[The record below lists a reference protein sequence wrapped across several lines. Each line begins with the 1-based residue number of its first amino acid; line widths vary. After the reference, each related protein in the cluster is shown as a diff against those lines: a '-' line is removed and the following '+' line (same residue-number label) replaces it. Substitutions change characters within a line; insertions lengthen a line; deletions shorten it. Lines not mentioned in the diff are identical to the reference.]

1 MVGIEGR
8 LVRFEFLRPSAAE
21 VRVVGNFPADVGSVT
36 MQRRNSGHWTAAV
49 ELPPGTYRFRYEAD
63 GQWFN
68 DYAAFGLDHGPF
80 GLESVVRVQKGASSP
95 TAVPGFLCRAS
106 ASTCAAAACGVAA
119 WPARAA
125 YPGGFCLRTR

>member
-1 MVGIEGR
+1 MVGVEGR

-21 VRVVGNFPADVGSVT
+21 VRVVGDFPADVACVT
-36 MQRRNSGHWTAAV
+36 MQRRDSGHWTAAV

-80 GLESVVRVQKGASSP
+80 GLESVVRVKESASSRSRP
-95 TAVPGFLCRAS
+95 LSS
-106 ASTCAAAACGVAA
+106 AGLA
-119 WPARAA
+119 PARFGKHLRR
-125 YPGGFCLRTR
+125 GGLRGRRMAG